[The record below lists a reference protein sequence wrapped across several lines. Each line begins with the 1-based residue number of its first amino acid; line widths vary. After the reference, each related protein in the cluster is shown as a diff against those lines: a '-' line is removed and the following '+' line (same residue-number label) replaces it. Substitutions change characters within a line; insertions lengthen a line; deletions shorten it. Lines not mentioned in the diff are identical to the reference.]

1 MKVQTKPYGL
11 IDVDERQLIS
21 FPTGIFGFETLKR
34 YVLLDAI
41 QQPFYWLQSID
52 VPEIAFVLISPFIFR
67 PDYDPVLSSDEYH
80 EIGLEGSDDDDLLLF
95 TIVTIPP
102 NNHSGMTA
110 NLQGPIII
118 NRKTRVARQA
128 IAGDTNWR
136 TKHLIMDEFAG
147 QRNAA
152 C

>member
-52 VPEIAFVLISPFIFR
+52 VPEIAFVLISPFIFVPITILFFR
-67 PDYDPVLSSDEYH
+67 AMSTMRLGLKEAMTMIYCFSPSLPYH
-80 EIGLEGSDDDDLLLF
+80 R
-95 TIVTIPP
+95 TI
-102 NNHSGMTA
+102 TA
-110 NLQGPIII
+110 
-118 NRKTRVARQA
+118 V
-128 IAGDTNWR
+128 
-136 TKHLIMDEFAG
+136 
-147 QRNAA
+147 
-152 C
+152 